1 MFIKICLTIL
11 LIEAIVEILTES
23 TIFIPF
29 RAFLFEKGKNSKV
42 FAWLHDLMD
51 CGYCTSVWVGCFFA
65 LLLFTDRTYL
75 LNVYVDWIFI
85 GLALH
90 RLSNI
95 FHILITK
102 IKGKDDI
109 FDGEGI

>member
-1 MFIKICLTIL
+1 MFIRICFTIL
-11 LIEAIVEILTES
+11 LIEAISEILVES
-23 TIFIPF
+23 TIFFPF

-42 FAWLHDLMD
+42 LKWLHDLID
-51 CGYCTSVWVGCFFA
+51 CGFCTSVWVGLFFA
-65 LLLFTDRTYL
+65 LLLFTDKTYL
-75 LNVYVDWIFI
+75 LNVYVDWFFI

-95 FHILITK
+95 LHILIIK
-102 IKGKDDI
+102 IKGKDDT